1 MKGQYHKGYLH
12 VSAVTLQQLGS
23 LILKA
28 ELSPNERQILTD
40 LLLNEYQ
47 DEHSEW
53 SEDMQMSK
61 LKKQLAE
68 KEEALANEMAS
79 SQAFQSKLKE
89 LRNELNEEKSKCRQ
103 YEEGMMS
110 KLNDV
115 QTLQARIL
123 QQNNE
128 RQNMVKDMQAVR
140 FTILFLKESSLNF
153 TPFSCKRK

>member
-1 MKGQYHKGYLH
+1 MR
-12 VSAVTLQQLGS
+12 S
-23 LILKA
+23 LILQA
-28 ELSPNERQILTD
+28 DLSPNERQILTD

-47 DEHSEW
+47 EDHLEW
-53 SEDMQMSK
+53 SEDLQKSK

-79 SQAFQSKLKE
+79 SQAFQNKLKE

-115 QTLQARIL
+115 QALQNRIL
-123 QQNNE
+123 QHNRD
-128 RQNMVKDMQAVR
+128 RQNMVNEVQAVR
-140 FTILFLKESSLNF
+140 LISK
-153 TPFSCKRK
+153 